1 MVESGDLNAFAEP
14 TVAFEQPGL
23 LPLAEL
29 QLRAAQICQDT
40 LQLDAPPRH
49 DEDVMELGADSLAL
63 MTMLTEMERVFN
75 QRVDIEAFFA
85 NPTIEGICAS
95 LWDAAREKPALAST
109 HWPTSRTEQRVPTKS
124 LPTAYRPCVT
134 PSPRRCCHWCS

>member
-85 NPTIEGICAS
+85 NPTTTRRRKPNQIVPFSNLFMRFEPSCVPFR
-95 LWDAAREKPALAST
+95 LWNDLSFSCWT
-109 HWPTSRTEQRVPTKS
+109 TSN
-124 LPTAYRPCVT
+124 LPIAV
-134 PSPRRCCHWCS
+134 HLIF